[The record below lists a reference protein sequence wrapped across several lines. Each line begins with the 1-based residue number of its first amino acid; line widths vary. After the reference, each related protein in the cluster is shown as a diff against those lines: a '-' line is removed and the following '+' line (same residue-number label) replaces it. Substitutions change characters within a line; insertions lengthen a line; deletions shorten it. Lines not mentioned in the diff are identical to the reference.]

1 MNQRGD
7 IVITAAGGDYG
18 KPRPAVVIQSD
29 HVNQAQPNSY
39 ILALITSTVREA
51 PLLRLTL
58 TPTEHNGLKTPSQ
71 IMADKLVTV
80 RQDKIQKTIGQLT
93 EQQTI
98 GLNRIL
104 ALVTGLV

>member
-1 MNQRGD
+1 MIQRGE

-18 KPRPAVVIQSD
+18 KPRPAVVIQGD

-58 TPTEHNGLKTPSQ
+58 PPTGHNGLNTPSQ
-71 IMADKLVTV
+71 IMVDKLVTV
-80 RQDKIQKTIGQLT
+80 RRDKIQKSIGYLSEQETI
-93 EQQTI
+93 E
-98 GLNRIL
+98 LNRLL
-104 ALVTGLV
+104 ALVMGLV